1 MSGKRCST
9 TGLWILDDF
18 RSGRRVATTHRGAL
32 DPPER
37 LSGDDPA
44 GWSRYDTPG
53 STVYISD
60 TDEIAF
66 AEVLS
71 GYALKLG
78 TKHPMQKDADFM
90 GMSLD
95 DYIKGVDD
103 DWGNQVK
110 RGCLPRHWRDRRSI
124 YQLTLGS
131 VGWWVDVEN
140 PDSIAAISAGIGAE
154 LHTEFGITQ
163 LTLGVLHGE
172 NRAATTMIATWIRE
186 QVLEGGNL
194 PLGIRFASKHGG
206 GYCWAYW
213 LRRRDDGLDGDD
225 MSSDSGAE
233 IHEHNPS
240 LLAVTKR
247 FGIKV
252 W

>member
-1 MSGKRCST
+1 MSGRRCSN

-18 RSGRRVATTHRGAL
+18 ETGRRVATTNRGPL

-37 LSGDDPA
+37 LNGDDPA
-44 GWSRYDTPG
+44 GWSRYDTTG

-66 AEVLS
+66 AEVLA

-78 TKHPMQKDADFM
+78 SKHPMQKDADFM
-90 GMSLD
+90 GMPLEEFV
-95 DYIKGVDD
+95 KGVDD

-110 RGCLPRHWRDRRSI
+110 MGCLPRHWRDRRNV
-124 YQLTLGS
+124 YQLTLS
-131 VGWWVDVEN
+131 APGWWVDVEH
-140 PDSIAAISAGIGAE
+140 PDSIAAISAGIGENLNAA
-154 LHTEFGITQ
+154 FGIEQ
-163 LTLGVLHGE
+163 LTLGILHGE
-172 NRAATTMIATWIRE
+172 NRGATTMIATWIRE
-186 QVLEGGNL
+186 QVLTGGRL
-194 PLGIRFASKHGG
+194 PLGVRFASKHGG
-206 GYCWAYW
+206 GSCWAYW

-225 MSSDSGAE
+225 MTSDAGEEVRENNAA
-233 IHEHNPS
+233 

>member
-1 MSGKRCST
+1 M
-9 TGLWILDDF
+9 LDDF
-18 RSGRRVATTHRGAL
+18 RSGRRVATTDHQAL
-32 DPPER
+32 DPRER

-66 AEVLS
+66 AEVLA

-95 DYIKGVDD
+95 DYIKGIDD
-103 DWGNQVK
+103 DWGNNVK
-110 RGCLPRHWRDRRSI
+110 RGCLARHWRDRRRA
-124 YQLTLGS
+124 YHLTLNGA
-131 VGWWVDVEN
+131 GWWVDVEH
-140 PDSIAAISAGIGAE
+140 PDSIAAISAGIGAK
-154 LHTEFGITQ
+154 LNAEFDIPQ
-163 LTLGVLHGE
+163 LTLGILHGE

-186 QVLEGGNL
+186 QVLEDGSR
-194 PLGIRFASKHGG
+194 PLGIHFASKHGG

-225 MSSDSGAE
+225 MTSDSGTE
-233 IHEHNPS
+233 IRDNDPA
-240 LLAVTKR
+240 LLTVTKR